1 MNRFVLKSILVV
13 LMLCF
18 GSNPAVA
25 ARPWQMPTDS
35 ICIGFVPVNVSLVTD
50 SNTSKDFGS
59 MKRQPQLYQDL
70 VFICGHTLR
79 ISSRL
84 MLHGLL
90 RVALFADERRN
101 VADWETTTVISDKW
115 ETLYIPQELGGSYL
129 LLLETLEGTFTG
141 QVML

>member
-1 MNRFVLKSILVV
+1 MMF
-13 LMLCF
+13 
-18 GSNPAVA
+18 
-25 ARPWQMPTDS
+25 
-35 ICIGFVPVNVSLVTD
+35 
-50 SNTSKDFGS
+50 
-59 MKRQPQLYQDL
+59 
-70 VFICGHTLR
+70 
-79 ISSRL
+79 
-84 MLHGLL
+84 HGLV